1 MTTRIDT
8 ILDQLALPICRYY
21 YLHVSLSGLGLRI
34 KDYAPLL
41 EGIKRRLPNQS
52 TIVVPSFPFGN
63 NAEYAAMLGQ
73 EHLDFDAD
81 RTPCRVN
88 LFGEMFRRSSGVMRT
103 WSPILPV
110 ACLGPDAQS
119 LCDTCHL
126 DIMPFDPHSI
136 FGRLTGE
143 SSCVIGLGV
152 DTNTNSFA
160 HMADDHFERSFPY
173 PLYTP
178 TPLRCR
184 IHKGGHLV
192 HTGDYKTVTV
202 ELRRKIKPGLLQ
214 PSLIGKP
221 FFQWV
226 DEPAQAYCIEIAP
239 FVAFMV
245 ELARQSFNAGNL
257 PPWHKQ

>member
-1 MTTRIDT
+1 MPTRVDA
-8 ILDQLALPICRYY
+8 ILDQFAIPDCRYC
-21 YLHVSLSGLGLRI
+21 YLHVSLSGLGLPIR
-34 KDYAPLL
+34 DYNQLL
-41 EGIKRRLPNQS
+41 EGLRSRLPDGC

-63 NAEYAAMLGQ
+63 NVEYAALLDRG
-73 EHLDFDAD
+73 ELDFDVD

-88 LFGEMFRRSSGVMRT
+88 LFGEMFRRRTDVLRT
-103 WSPILPV
+103 WNPILPV
-110 ACLGPDAQS
+110 ACLGQDAQS

-126 DIMPFDPHSI
+126 DVMPFDDNSI
-136 FGRLTGE
+136 FGRLTRE

-160 HMADDHFERSFPY
+160 HMADDQFADRFPC

-178 TPLRCR
+178 PQHCR
-184 IHKGGHLV
+184 VHKDGRLV
-192 HTGDYKTVTV
+192 HEGEYKTVTV

-214 PSLIGKP
+214 PSLMGKP

-226 DEPAQAYCIEIAP
+226 DDPAQAYCIELTP
-239 FVAFMV
+239 FVAFMS
-245 ELARQSFNAGNL
+245 ELAEKAFNNGVL

>member
-1 MTTRIDT
+1 MTTRIDI
-8 ILDQLALPICRYY
+8 ILDQLTIPGRRYY
-21 YLHVSLSGLGLRI
+21 YLHISLSGLGLRI

-41 EGIKRRLPNQS
+41 QGIKRRLPNQS

-63 NAEYAAMLGQ
+63 NAEYAEMLGRGQ
-73 EHLDFDAD
+73 LDFDVD

-88 LFGEMFRRSSGVMRT
+88 LFGEIFRRSSGVLRT
-103 WSPILPV
+103 WNPILPV

-126 DIMPFDPHSI
+126 DLMPFDPQGI
-136 FGRLTGE
+136 FGRLAAE

-152 DTNTNSFA
+152 DSNTNSFA
-160 HMADDHFERSFPY
+160 HMADDHFTELFPY

-178 TPLRCR
+178 EPLHCR
-184 IHKGGHLV
+184 TYKSGQLV

-214 PSLIGKP
+214 PALLGQA
-221 FFQWV
+221 FFQRV
-226 DEPAQAYCIEIAP
+226 AEPAQAYCIEVAP
-239 FVAFMV
+239 FVDFMV
-245 ELARQSFNAGNL
+245 ERARQSFNLGHL
-257 PPWHKQ
+257 PLWHKQ

>member
-1 MTTRIDT
+1 M
-8 ILDQLALPICRYY
+8 
-21 YLHVSLSGLGLRI
+21 
-34 KDYAPLL
+34 
-41 EGIKRRLPNQS
+41 
-52 TIVVPSFPFGN
+52 VPTFPFGN
-63 NAEYAAMLGQ
+63 NGEYTAMLGQ
-73 EHLDFDAD
+73 GQLDFEVD

-88 LFGEMFRRSSGVMRT
+88 LFGEMFRRSSGVLRT
-103 WSPILPV
+103 WNPILPV

-126 DIMPFDPHSI
+126 DVMPFDPNSI
-136 FGRLTGE
+136 FGRLARE

-160 HMADDHFERSFPY
+160 HMADDHFVERFPY

-178 TPLRCR
+178 EPLRCR
-184 IHKGGHLV
+184 TLRGGQVLHV
-192 HTGDYKTVTV
+192 GSYKTVTV

-214 PSLIGKP
+214 PSLMDMP

-226 DEPAQAYCIEIAP
+226 GEPAQAYCIEVAP

-245 ELARQSFNAGNL
+245 ELARQSFNLGQL